1 MYRLKTMEN
10 RLPRICKIGNFMH
23 SYSLAAFLSLIVLS
37 TVSMFGCMTYTYA
50 DAQSAIPAV
59 SSIPSEEPIS
69 TFVKKEERPL
79 AEKSAII
86 ALSAALVP
94 LPQGASQSL
103 LDAIV
108 SSVNHGK
115 IDVIAFTGDE
125 QTISSLVD
133 TGALPLVRLDERSA
147 LATTLKIIEQ
157 KDATLVVETADG
169 KRVRIAVANLQ
180 HITVLE
186 SFIASKEWEEEVFRL
201 HEKRLALIQPL
212 VETDDGLPF
221 LFLASLAEP
230 ASTDWSSPSVD
241 YYPYRRTFA
250 WPMVDYLEQQGFFD
264 SYRLT
269 HYSAR
274 TDAGITFKLATPSY
288 TLEERLDYLFIRG
301 LLPLETDTK
310 ALPCSGREGPC
321 IEERFALTGLFVVP

>member
-1 MYRLKTMEN
+1 
-10 RLPRICKIGNFMH
+10 MH
-23 SYSLAAFLSLIVLS
+23 SYSLAAVLSLIVLS
-37 TVSMFGCMTYTYA
+37 TVSMLGCMTYTYA

-69 TFVKKEERPL
+69 TFAKKEERPL
-79 AEKSAII
+79 TENAAII
-86 ALSAALVP
+86 PLSAALVP

-103 LDAIV
+103 LDAVV

-133 TGALPLVRLDERSA
+133 TATLPLVRLDERSA

-157 KDATLVVETADG
+157 KDATLVVEAADG

-186 SFIASKEWEEEVFRL
+186 SFLASKEWEEEVFRL

-212 VETDDGLPF
+212 VETDDELPF

-241 YYPYRRTFA
+241 YPYRRAFA

-269 HYSAR
+269 HYSAG
-274 TDAGITFKLATPSY
+274 TDAGITFKLTTPSY
-288 TLEERLDYLFIRG
+288 TLGERIDYLFIRG

-310 ALPCSGREGPC
+310 ALPCNDWEGYGK
-321 IEERFALTGLFVVP
+321 EERFALTGLFVVP

>member
-1 MYRLKTMEN
+1 MYRPKTMEN
-10 RLPRICKIGNFMH
+10 KLPRICKTGDFMH
-23 SYSLAAFLSLIVLS
+23 SYSLAAVLSLIVLS
-37 TVSMFGCMTYTYA
+37 TVSMLGCMTYTYA

-69 TFVKKEERPL
+69 TFAKKEERPL
-79 AEKSAII
+79 TENAAII
-86 ALSAALVP
+86 PLSAALVP

-103 LDAIV
+103 LDAVV

-133 TGALPLVRLDERSA
+133 TATLPLVRLDERSA

-157 KDATLVVETADG
+157 KDATLVVEAADG

-186 SFIASKEWEEEVFRL
+186 SFLASKEWEEEVFRL

-212 VETDDGLPF
+212 VETDDELPF

-241 YYPYRRTFA
+241 YPYRRAFA

-269 HYSAR
+269 HYSAG
-274 TDAGITFKLATPSY
+274 TDAGITFKLTTPSY
-288 TLEERLDYLFIRG
+288 TLGERIDYLFIRG

-310 ALPCSGREGPC
+310 ALPCNDWEGYGK
-321 IEERFALTGLFVVP
+321 EERFALTGLFVVP